1 MRVGLGRTPGNLS
14 KENDMNEEQFIDYV
28 MEEVHS
34 SSSSDDSESSVE
46 SGTQSES
53 QESGDDVILEEE
65 LLFPVMNL
73 IMNGQRLQRV
83 HNFLEIANAKSD
95 EEFKN
100 DFRLQRRVVY
110 KILDSLIASGYIPTH
125 RDGKEKISAELSLLL
140 TLWFLANNEPHR
152 TLANLFNVSFS
163 SVSRIVRRV
172 VNWLVTLTPEV
183 IKWPEGNQINKE
195 SAAFEALSGIR
206 GCIGAI
212 DGSHIPINQP
222 ENGRPYFNR
231 KQAYSINLQ
240 GVVGS
245 DLKFINIYCGDP
257 GSYHDVRVLRRS
269 DMYAAVEANV
279 ERYFP
284 NQTFLLG
291 DKAYNGVGKKWI
303 VCPFKENGQLT
314 DGQIDFNFRISQT
327 RVVVERAFGILKGRF
342 RRLQKIQLQDME
354 FTVKIVVACCVLHN
368 ICMDNGDDGE
378 EMYENDAGMDHN
390 GVSEDEET
398 ERERI
403 RQTTDRREQLF
414 RRMLY

>member
-1 MRVGLGRTPGNLS
+1 
-14 KENDMNEEQFIDYV
+14 

-73 IMNGQRLQRV
+73 IMNGQRLHRV
-83 HNFLEIANAKSD
+83 HNFLEIANAKM
-95 EEFKN
+95 
-100 DFRLQRRVVY
+100 
-110 KILDSLIASGYIPTH
+110 
-125 RDGKEKISAELSLLL
+125 
-140 TLWFLANNEPHR
+140 
-152 TLANLFNVSFS
+152 
-163 SVSRIVRRV
+163 SRIVRRV

-195 SAAFEALSGIR
+195 SVAFEALSGIR

-269 DMYAAVEANV
+269 DMYAAVEANI

-368 ICMDNGDDGE
+368 ICMDNGDNGE
-378 EMYENDAGMDHN
+378 EMYEDDAGMDHN

-398 ERERI
+398 ERERV